1 DGWRLPGMAVRPPR
15 PRHRCRAAVD
25 GDDRDPRR
33 TADRHRGDPDGRCR
47 HPEDGGLRPGRARG
61 HHLLRRRRPEVV
73 RRGQRRAAGREDPR
87 LCHRAAAGARR
98 GRRPRRPACRDAG
111 PGILE
116 PLDARRLRMDL
127 RRDARAE
134 LHRVARAAAEGLR
147 RARRS
152 HRPHRRRPERRRAP
166 PLRADA
172 DPARHGGARAAPGSA
187 DRRRPPSR
195 PAVAR
200 AGAALSLH
208 VRPAVLGRR
217 AGAGGGLLG
226 GGERRRR
233 RAVHAGDVALAGS
246 LQAVR
251 ESCRQRSPGAAR
263 GAGRVGRRRACRARR
278 RLSLQDR
285 RRRAQHLLYARER
298 EPLRPDRRR
307 PLPAASA
314 CARGARR
321 DCGWRRGRRRRAAVE
336 RGEADRRVHAGD
348 VRAGGGGRRVRAGRA
363 GGRAGGGVAHG
374 PCWRN
379 EITVRGASLFDL
391 SGKTALVIGA
401 GSGIGEAIA
410 IGCARH
416 GARVVCLDVNEDAA
430 RRVASQAAAEGAAA
444 EARPLDIRDVT
455 AVDAAFDE
463 ADRAGGADI
472 AICTPSINVRKPI
485 LKYSDE
491 ELDRVFAVNIKG
503 NFHVLRAAGRVM
515 TARGRGSIIL
525 FSSVR
530 SQVVE
535 PGQGAYAA
543 TKAGIVQLAR
553 AAAAEFGP
561 SGVRVNAIA
570 PGVIETPLTA
580 PIKANA
586 DWYNAYAA
594 KSVFNRWG
602 RPEELVGAAVFLAS
616 DAASYVTG
624 SVIFVDG
631 GWLAADGR
639 FTPPGM

>member
-1 DGWRLPGMAVRPPR
+1 M
-15 PRHRCRAAVD
+15 
-25 GDDRDPRR
+25 
-33 TADRHRGDPDGRCR
+33 
-47 HPEDGGLRPGRARG
+47 
-61 HHLLRRRRPEVV
+61 
-73 RRGQRRAAGREDPR
+73 
-87 LCHRAAAGARR
+87 
-98 GRRPRRPACRDAG
+98 
-111 PGILE
+111 
-116 PLDARRLRMDL
+116 
-127 RRDARAE
+127 
-134 LHRVARAAAEGLR
+134 
-147 RARRS
+147 
-152 HRPHRRRPERRRAP
+152 
-166 PLRADA
+166 
-172 DPARHGGARAAPGSA
+172 
-187 DRRRPPSR
+187 
-195 PAVAR
+195 
-200 AGAALSLH
+200 
-208 VRPAVLGRR
+208 
-217 AGAGGGLLG
+217 
-226 GGERRRR
+226 
-233 RAVHAGDVALAGS
+233 
-246 LQAVR
+246 
-251 ESCRQRSPGAAR
+251 
-263 GAGRVGRRRACRARR
+263 
-278 RLSLQDR
+278 
-285 RRRAQHLLYARER
+285 
-298 EPLRPDRRR
+298 
-307 PLPAASA
+307 
-314 CARGARR
+314 
-321 DCGWRRGRRRRAAVE
+321 
-336 RGEADRRVHAGD
+336 
-348 VRAGGGGRRVRAGRA
+348 
-363 GGRAGGGVAHG
+363 
-374 PCWRN
+374 
-379 EITVRGASLFDL
+379 RGASLFDL

-416 GARVVCLDVNEDAA
+416 GARVICLDVNEDAA